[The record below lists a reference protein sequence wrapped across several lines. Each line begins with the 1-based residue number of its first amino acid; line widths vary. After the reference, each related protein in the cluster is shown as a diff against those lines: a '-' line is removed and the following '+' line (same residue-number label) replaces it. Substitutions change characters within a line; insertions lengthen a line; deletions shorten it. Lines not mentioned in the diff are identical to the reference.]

1 VSNTTINGNA
11 TFSFSL
17 PRTANVSVG
26 TVSTSSPGTSATISN
41 SGTNG
46 DVVLNF
52 SIPRGDPGLDGTDT
66 VARITANSAY
76 NHSNSAYAHAN
87 AAFVQANLDFTNIT
101 TSAGTYGNTTA
112 IPVITLEANG
122 RVRSISTS
130 TIAVVPDS
138 LQNVTIRGA
147 TTANA
152 ITITN
157 STASVNT
164 TTGAL
169 IVTGGVGIGG
179 ALNATTKSFNIP
191 HPTKKG
197 KTLRYGS
204 LEGPEYG
211 VYVRGQT
218 KEKIIKL
225 PTYWTKLVDANTITV
240 NLTPIGSHQELFVE
254 KIEKNKV
261 YIKNQSGKEI
271 NCFFIV
277 FAERA
282 DVDKLEVE

>member
-1 VSNTTINGNA
+1 MRS
-11 TFSFSL
+11 
-17 PRTANVSVG
+17 
-26 TVSTSSPGTSATISN
+26 
-41 SGTNG
+41 
-46 DVVLNF
+46 
-52 SIPRGDPGLDGTDT
+52 
-66 VARITANSAY
+66 
-76 NHSNSAYAHAN
+76 
-87 AAFVQANLDFTNIT
+87 IT
-101 TSAGTYGNTTA
+101 TSSIVAGGTDN
-112 IPVITLEANG
+112 
-122 RVRSISTS
+122 
-130 TIAVVPDS
+130 
-138 LQNVTIRGA
+138 LQNVTSRGA
-147 TTANA
+147 TTANV

-218 KEKIIKL
+218 QERIIKL

-240 NLTPIGSHQELFVE
+240 NLTAIGQHQELYVE
-254 KIEKNKV
+254 KIESNKV
-261 YIKNQSGKEI
+261 YIKNAKGKEI
-271 NCFFIV
+271 NCFFTV